1 MTAIQMPI
9 VGYDIKTGQVVEWR
23 KNVGDKVEK
32 GDVIVVVESE
42 KSTFDVEA
50 EASGVLLEI
59 VREAGEEAEVLTDIG
74 YIGEPGEKPQESKKS
89 GPGKAEAKGST
100 QAAPSAAP
108 SAPSKDAGPASDGAG
123 KRFVSPVA
131 RRVAK
136 ERGVDLSWV
145 EGTGPGGRIIK
156 RDVLK
161 AAASGKATAPAA
173 ATPGVA
179 PAAALA
185 AAAPVPPALTED
197 KTVTFSKMRKAIG
210 ERLLQSKQTIPHF
223 YLFADM
229 AMDTVLTLRE
239 AYNLRHQAKVSITD
253 VVVAAVARTLRQF
266 PNLNA
271 HVSPQQMVVKAK
283 ICVGVATS
291 VDDGLLVPV
300 VPEADTKSLAELSAA
315 VKQVVS
321 VARQGKSPNA
331 EPGSFTVSS
340 LGMYGTS
347 RFLPIINPPQAA
359 ILGVGAVENRVVAEG
374 AYIGVRKMMTV
385 SLACDH
391 RAVDGVYAAQFLDAL
406 EKNLVA
412 VVQGP

>member
-74 YIGEPGEKPQESKKS
+74 YIGQPGEKP
-89 GPGKAEAKGST
+89 AEAKNSGSGK
-100 QAAPSAAP
+100 AAGKGAAQGTAPAGRTAPATGAESPSV
-108 SAPSKDAGPASDGAG
+108 GAG

-145 EGTGPGGRIIK
+145 DGTGPGGRVIK

-161 AAASGKATAPAA
+161 AAASGRATAPATA
-173 ATPGVA
+173 PSVA
-179 PAAALA
+179 PASAIA
-185 AAAPVPPALTED
+185 AAAPVPPVLTQD
-197 KTVTFSKMRKAIG
+197 KTITFSKMRRIIG

-223 YLFADM
+223 YLFADV

-239 AYNLRHQAKVSITD
+239 AYNLRHQSKVSIND
-253 VVVAAVARTLRQF
+253 VVVAAVARTLRQY
-266 PNLNA
+266 PNLNS
-271 HVSPQQMVVKAK
+271 HVSPDHMVVKAA
-283 ICVGVATS
+283 INIGVATS
-291 VDDGLLVPV
+291 VEDGLLVPV
-300 VPEADTKSLAELSAA
+300 ITKADDKNLADLSAA
-315 VKQVVS
+315 AKQVVS
-321 VARQGKSPNA
+321 AARQGKSANA

-374 AYIGVRKMMTV
+374 SYIGVRKMMTL

-391 RAVDGVYAAQFLDAL
+391 RAVDGVYAAQFLGAL

-412 VVQGP
+412 VVQEA

>member
-32 GDVIVVVESE
+32 GEVVVVVESE

-59 VREAGEEAEVLTDIG
+59 VRDAGEEAEVLTDIG
-74 YIGEPGEKPQESKKS
+74 YIGKSGEKPAGAKKS
-89 GPGKAEAKGST
+89 GSGKAKEKGSAQEPVT
-100 QAAPSAAP
+100 ASATAPDR
-108 SAPSKDAGPASDGAG
+108 DAGSPNVGAG

-136 ERGVDLSWV
+136 EQGVDLSWV
-145 EGTGPGGRIIK
+145 EGSGPGGRIIK

-161 AAASGKATAPAA
+161 AAASGKATAPV
-173 ATPGVA
+173 ATM
-179 PAAALA
+179 A
-185 AAAPVPPALTED
+185 AAASVPPALTQD
-197 KTVTFSKMRKAIG
+197 NTISFSKMRRVIG

-223 YLFADM
+223 YLFADV

-239 AYNLRHQAKVSITD
+239 AYNLRHQSKVSIND
-253 VVVAAVARTLRQF
+253 VVVAAVARTLRQY
-266 PNLNA
+266 PNLNS
-271 HVSPQQMVVKAK
+271 HVSPDQMVVRAA
-283 ICVGVATS
+283 INIGVATS
-291 VDDGLLVPV
+291 VEDGLLVPV
-300 VPEADTKSLAELSAA
+300 VPKADDKNLADLSAA

-321 VARQGKSPNA
+321 AARQGKSANA
-331 EPGSFTVSS
+331 EPGTFTVSS

-374 AYIGVRKMMTV
+374 SYIGVRKMMTL

-391 RAVDGVYAAQFLDAL
+391 RAVDGVYAAQFLQAL
-406 EKNLVA
+406 EKNLVT
-412 VVQGP
+412 VVQEA